1 MNANVGYCLKCGATQ
16 GNHYSPECLPGFATT
31 DPVKYYAVVMQQDY
45 DALAAQ
51 MAEMRQAMDE
61 LHVKHGRSM
70 RGIEQLEARL
80 AEAEQRLRDIC
91 AVDKAAP
98 GRKDCWIWADMLEI
112 AVSYF
117 PDREWRRPTVSAVV
131 APEPKP

>member
-80 AEAEQRLRDIC
+80 AEAERVILRMAGEGFARAKIY
-91 AVDKAAP
+91 VDKYDLTGEQAA
-98 GRKDCWIWADMLEI
+98 RATD
-112 AVSYF
+112 
-117 PDREWRRPTVSAVV
+117 SASGVQ
-131 APEPKP
+131 E